1 MTNIIRAVFSCNKYD
16 TTATRINGKPI
27 YQYNYGQILQ
37 IHGLD
42 LPKAVEIH
50 FSHSMGGSDAIIRIG
65 TTTDKVTE
73 VAVPEKFL
81 ESYGTVTTY
90 IYVSDTE
97 SGQTEYK
104 IQFQIA
110 QRAKPEA
117 WDSPEDGELF
127 HQAIEAVNTSAGKA
141 EDAAVRAEVSAG
153 NAEQSAQDAEISA
166 TAAKTSET
174 TAKNLADGFLKTV
187 DDSKVD
193 ITTHT
198 AQEKEQAI
206 SAIKA
211 QGEEVQENISE
222 SVNTANTAKTDLET
236 AINNAPIAKSQL
248 EQVITDAGPIKSQ
261 LSQEITE
268 ATTINATLNGTI
280 QSGNNLKQDLD
291 ASNASAK
298 SNIEELRSENF
309 NSKEI
314 LAGVT
319 DLRAFLGLENTEV
332 AGITVD
338 FTNKTFTRLAG
349 AEGLSGGAD
358 FDKFAMYG
366 GRKRCNVNNAGVIT
380 AWFDDSSYKED
391 GSNGQVMV
399 YQPKFYYMMY
409 PLLVEQ
415 NTQGIGYHLRK
426 ANYYVS
432 DYPLAGFKLHPAF
445 YDAQGNEIDYI
456 LMGAYEG
463 SIFDVSANA
472 YILDDAQ
479 VMDYANDLFCS
490 IAGAKPASGKT
501 QNLTRPNLNQ
511 MCMNRGT
518 GWYSDNIKATSA
530 NQMLM
535 IIEMGMM
542 NMQTAIGQGVVNV
555 EDNPNTENNS
565 KVTGGTSALGNGTG
579 QATGTSGQVSV
590 SYRGYENPWGNIW
603 KFIYGVNI
611 WGDGTLGGGVPYYAT
626 DFNFAESKII
636 DNYVSAGFSIT
647 NANGYVSAIGYA
659 PECDWM
665 FIASECLGNSS
676 VPVGDYTYIT
686 VNLNGYMIAR
696 LGGSWNTGSSAG
708 AFYWYLDNGVGSRH
722 RVIGGRLVY
731 VPTATA

>member
-1 MTNIIRAVFSCNKYD
+1 MAAAVIMAP
-16 TTATRINGKPI
+16 ATGATFF
-27 YQYNYGQILQ
+27 YQW
-37 IHGLD
+37 D
-42 LPKAVEIH
+42 LNQQLSVTGDVTEIH
-50 FSHSMGGSDAIIRIG
+50 FAQPDG
-65 TTTDKVTE
+65 TTALVMPVGNGLATIPNILLQNSGTLTAYAYTPDRTLTTQRWTI
-73 VAVPEKFL
+73 VAR
-81 ESYGTVTTY
+81 
-90 IYVSDTE
+90 
-97 SGQTEYK
+97 Q
-104 IQFQIA
+104 
-110 QRAKPEA
+110 
-117 WDSPEDGELF
+117 
-127 HQAIEAVNTSAGKA
+127 KA
-141 EDAAVRAEVSAG
+141 EDYVYTETEVKTWETIEAEAANAIAIAQGVRDDFDTLTEDIAA
-153 NAEQSAQDAEISA
+153 DI
-166 TAAKTSET
+166 TAAEDAKSALGSAVTS
-174 TAKNLADGFLKTV
+174 
-187 DDSKVD
+187 
-193 ITTHT
+193 
-198 AQEKEQAI
+198 
-206 SAIKA
+206 
-211 QGEEVQENISE
+211 
-222 SVNTANTAKTDLET
+222 ANTSKASLET
-236 AINNAPIAKSQL
+236 AINNANNAKTNADTARTNLQNVIDDSTAKATSLQGVIDSATAINNTLGTTNNTASTAKTNLETAINNASTAKSQL
-248 EQVITDAGPIKSQ
+248 EQVITNAGTIKSQ
-261 LSQEITE
+261 LSQAITE
-268 ATTINATLNGTI
+268 AATTNTTLNGTI
-280 QSGNNLKQDLD
+280 QSGNDLKQDLD

-319 DLRAFLGLENTEV
+319 DLRAFLGLEQSEV

-338 FTNKTFTRLAG
+338 LANKTFTRLAG

-358 FDKFAMYG
+358 FNKFKMYG
-366 GRKRCNVNNAGVIT
+366 GRKRCNVANDGTINCYYG
-380 AWFDDSSYKED
+380 DSNYKED

-409 PLLVEQ
+409 PLLIEQ

-472 YILDDAQ
+472 YILDDAP

-501 QNLTRPNLNQ
+501 QDLTRPKINQ
-511 MCMNRGT
+511 MCTNRGA

-535 IIEMGMM
+535 MIEMGMM
-542 NMQTAIGQGVVNV
+542 NMQTAIGQGVVSV
-555 EDNPNTENNS
+555 ADNPNTENNS

-579 QATGTSGQVSV
+579 LATGTSGQVSV

-603 KFIYGVNI
+603 NFTYGVNI

-626 DFNFAESKII
+626 DFNFAESKRT
-636 DNYVSAGFSIT
+636 DNYVSAGFSCA
-647 NANGYVSAIGYA
+647 NASGYASAIGYS

-676 VPVGDYTYIT
+676 VPVGDYTYIIA
-686 VNLNGYMIAR
+686 NLNDYKVAL
-696 LGGSWNTGSSAG
+696 LGGSWSSGAGAG
-708 AFYWYLDNGVGSRH
+708 AFFWYLVNGVGTCGRY
-722 RVIGGRLVY
+722 VGGRLVY